1 MKHFNTSPQETAFDI
16 DDFATIMLL
25 NRIETGEH
33 IDNEE
38 FTQFVKKL
46 QDLVSNLRR
55 LVSKHC

>member
-1 MKHFNTSPQETAFDI
+1 MKHFNTSPQETAFDM

>member
-1 MKHFNTSPQETAFDI
+1 MKHSHTPLQETAFEI
-16 DDFATIMLL
+16 DDFATIMLRI
-25 NRIETGEH
+25 RIETGED

-55 LVSKHC
+55 LVSNHT